1 MAEYQQIITIIAL
14 TMGVAWASGINLYAT
29 LLVLGIAANNG
40 QVVLPDSLHL
50 LQNPLVIAAAG
61 LMFAV
66 EFFADKVPGVDSIW
80 DAIHTFIR
88 IPAGALLAAGAVF
101 EVSPALALAA
111 ALVGGGL
118 TAATHASK
126 TGTRLIV
133 NTSPEPFSNWTLSV
147 AEDLLVIAGL
157 WTALTHP
164 LLFCLLL
171 FLFILLLAWLLPRL
185 WHGIRSLW
193 QKISAYFRHDSK
205 PTLPKV

>member
-1 MAEYQQIITIIAL
+1 MAEYQQIISIIAL

-29 LLVLGIAANNG
+29 ILVLGISANNG
-40 QVVLPDSLHL
+40 QLVLPDSLYL
-50 LQNPLVIAAAG
+50 LQSPLVIAAAG

-88 IPAGALLAAGAVF
+88 IPAGALLAAGVVV
-101 EVSPALALAA
+101 EISPALALAA

-118 TAATHASK
+118 TATTHASK
-126 TGTRLIV
+126 TGTRLII

-147 AEDLLVIAGL
+147 TEDLLVIAGL
-157 WTALTHP
+157 WAALTHP

-171 FLFILLLAWLLPRL
+171 FLFILFLAWLLPRL
-185 WHGIRSLW
+185 WHGIRRLR
-193 QKISAYFRHDSK
+193 QKINAYFRHDNR